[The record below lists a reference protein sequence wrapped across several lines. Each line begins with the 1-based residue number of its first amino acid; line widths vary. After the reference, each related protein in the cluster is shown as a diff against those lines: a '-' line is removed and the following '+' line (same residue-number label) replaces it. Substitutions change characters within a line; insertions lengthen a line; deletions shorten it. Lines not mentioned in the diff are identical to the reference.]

1 MKERLNNILS
11 LLNNALGLF
20 LAISCSIVFF
30 VLIFK
35 PFPLDHINFDSK
47 ILYIIGLGIIV
58 FFAMV
63 IVRIVYPGLVYNI
76 PYNQKRPILS
86 SYNRGFIIWVLSSS
100 LFCIYLMYP
109 GLVNLTS
116 FLVFKVTLICL
127 VPPLLLIFHDKN
139 EALQLKNE
147 ALAIDKKI
155 YQKQVKEY
163 NDEHKNISIDFCSL
177 NNTEKI
183 SLLLTEVVLI
193 NSADNYVEI
202 HYREDDKFKMKL
214 LRNTLKN
221 IESQIKIHHIFIRCH
236 RKYIVN
242 SNYIEELNGNC
253 NNHQLFLKEYNEPIP
268 VSRQYFYTIKNALQ
282 AICG

>member
-1 MKERLNNILS
+1 MTSSNCTS
-11 LLNNALGLF
+11 LGAF
-20 LAISCSIVFF
+20 SCEIIS
-30 VLIFK
+30 
-35 PFPLDHINFDSK
+35 
-47 ILYIIGLGIIV
+47 
-58 FFAMV
+58 
-63 IVRIVYPGLVYNI
+63 
-76 PYNQKRPILS
+76 
-86 SYNRGFIIWVLSSS
+86 
-100 LFCIYLMYP
+100 
-109 GLVNLTS
+109 
-116 FLVFKVTLICL
+116 LICFI
-127 VPPLLLIFHDKN
+127 PPLILTFYDKN
-139 EALQLKNE
+139 VKLQLKNE
-147 ALAIDKKI
+147 KLSLEKKI